1 MSGIIEEKM
10 KEIKRVYEQAMADVD
25 KFRALAV
32 KELNEYKKRVEDE
45 IEITF
50 SNINPKVDSDR
61 HNAANYKKNVYI
73 PPPREAPPPKRVYK
87 YNKSQE
93 NNEKDYYYN
102 VLGVTRTASTELISQ
117 GYNNKKMLYN
127 PNNTSDNLKLT
138 LKERENMFIVIYRAY
153 MLLALP
159 ENEKLKKMYDKQ
171 GNTTGWVQQLSMQ
184 SSINPRDYKYH
195 EWDAWYMKDYYYKVL
210 GVTNT
215 ASIKEIIKAYHKQ
228 SLLYHPDKK
237 NDFMNQKEQITMF
250 SEINRAYRLLSK
262 EENQK
267 SRTKYDKNGNKEG
280 WVKTIIKSRYD
291 QSEYN
296 PYIVIQ

>member
-73 PPPREAPPPKRVYK
+73 PPPREAPRPPQRHYK
-87 YNKSQE
+87 YNISQE
-93 NNEKDYYYN
+93 NNEKDYYYH
-102 VLGVTRTASTELISQ
+102 VLGVTRTASRELITQ

-127 PNNTSDNLKLT
+127 PNNISDNLT

-153 MLLALP
+153 MLLAVP
-159 ENEKLKKMYDKQ
+159 ENEELKKIYDKQ
-171 GNTTGWVQQLSMQ
+171 GNEKGWVQQQSMQ

-195 EWDAWYMKDYYYKVL
+195 EWDALYMKDYYYKLLDVKK
-210 GVTNT
+210 T
-215 ASIKEIIKAYHKQ
+215 ASGTEIKKAYFKQ
-228 SLLYHPDKK
+228 CRIYHPDRN
-237 NDFMNQKEQITMF
+237 NDNINKKEQDTMF
-250 SEINRAYRLLSK
+250 DEINRAYRLLKDPSNMEHK
-262 EENQK
+262 IKYDQEGNQK
-267 SRTKYDKNGNKEG
+267 G
-280 WVKTIIKSRYD
+280 WVKRAITSSYD
-291 QSEYN
+291 RSEYN